1 MEKKFY
7 KKIIAQN
14 KNDLRIISA
23 LSTEAEVIQGNIKYL
38 KKNKI
43 FLLPIKRRDKDTNR
57 SNKIINSIIKF
68 EFIEKSMSK
77 NIDQRKQENILQLL
91 AIEQIKRNDN
101 YEIILLFSNNATITL
116 STEIVDVTLE
126 DIIEK

>member
-38 KKNKI
+38 KENKI
-43 FLLPIKRRDKDTNR
+43 FLLPIKRNNKESNR
-57 SNKIINSIIKF
+57 SNKIVNSIIKF

-77 NIDQRKQENILQLL
+77 NIDQKKKENILQLL
-91 AIEQIKRNDN
+91 AIEQLKRNN
-101 YEIILLFSNNATITL
+101 NNEIILLFSNNATITL

>member
-38 KKNKI
+38 KENKI
-43 FLLPIKRRDKDTNR
+43 FLLPIKRNNKELNR
-57 SNKIINSIIKF
+57 SNKIVNSIIKF

-77 NIDQRKQENILQLL
+77 NIDQKKKENILQLL
-91 AIEQIKRNDN
+91 AIEQLKRNN
-101 YEIILLFSNNATITL
+101 NNEIILLFSNNATITL

>member
-23 LSTEAEVIQGNIKYL
+23 LSSEAEVIQGNIKYL
-38 KKNKI
+38 KENKI
-43 FLLPIKRRDKDTNR
+43 FLLPIKRNNKELNR
-57 SNKIINSIIKF
+57 SNKIVNSIIKF

-77 NIDQRKQENILQLL
+77 NIDQKKKENILQLL
-91 AIEQIKRNDN
+91 AIEQLKRNN
-101 YEIILLFSNNATITL
+101 NNEIILLFSNNATITL